1 MKIKNLIYYPIIL
14 FLFHFTAC
22 DDPLSPDEG
31 QWISDIPFTYTL
43 LGNEYTLSH
52 DDRIYESANFLIFS
66 DASSDNIKI
75 QISKMA
81 ETALRELKLAF
92 IISSSEE
99 LGIVSRETKV
109 KIFANRYQDYSQRYF
124 PCGFIIY
131 SIDSPNN
138 AFGENYDRLI
148 KHELMHVFQHLLGLG
163 LNGYDDWPEVWFSEG
178 IAEYVCGGVFY
189 TINNISQLNAWYAVE
204 DHINPISI
212 HKFNDY
218 PLPYIRRGEYYPM
231 FELAIRYLLDNRG
244 HGKSLLDMKKL
255 YFDLKRGD
263 SFVDAFESNI
273 GMSISYYELHFYELI
288 SEYIQLN

>member
-1 MKIKNLIYYPIIL
+1 MNTRKLIYYSFALYI
-14 FLFHFTAC
+14 FNFTGC
-22 DDPLSPDEG
+22 DDPLSTDEG
-31 QWISDIPFTYTL
+31 QWISDIPFTYKL

-52 DDRIYESANFLIFS
+52 DNRIYESENFLIFS
-66 DASSDNIKI
+66 DASTDDIKK
-75 QISKMA
+75 QTSTMA
-81 ETALRELKLAF
+81 ESALQGLKVVF
-92 IISSSEE
+92 NISSNKE
-99 LGIVSRETKV
+99 LGIVSRDTKV
-109 KIFANRYQDYSQRYF
+109 KIFINRYKNYSQRYF

-138 AFGENYDRLI
+138 MFGENYDRFV

-178 IAEYVCGGVFY
+178 IAEFVVDGTLN
-189 TINNISQLNAWYAVE
+189 TINNISQLNTWYAVE

-218 PLPYIRRGEYYPM
+218 PVPTIRIGEYYPM

-244 HGKSLLDMKKL
+244 QGKSLLDIKQI
-255 YFDLKRGD
+255 YSDLKSGN
-263 SFVDAFESNI
+263 SFVDALESNM
-273 GMSISYYELHFYELI
+273 GMSITYYELHFYELI